1 MNYDDPQTLDL
12 VAREY
17 VLGTLRGAARRRFAR
32 LVHTSPQ
39 AARAVAAWE
48 ETLAPLSHELE
59 ARMPPRRVWKNIERA
74 TGLAGSKQRLWDRRE
89 VWQALAAGLAV
100 VALLLGVRI
109 VTEEPRLVPE
119 TLVAIVADEADT
131 PLWLIRG
138 DPGRAELRINALQSN
153 VPPAG
158 RDFELWM
165 LPDDGT
171 APVSLGLLPASGAV
185 TRDLDAARL
194 AVLTATSTL
203 AVSLEPAGGSLTGA
217 PTGPVLYTAPLV
229 RGG

>member
-1 MNYDDPQTLDL
+1 M
-12 VAREY
+12 
-17 VLGTLRGAARRRFAR
+17 
-32 LVHTSPQ
+32 
-39 AARAVAAWE
+39 
-48 ETLAPLSHELE
+48 
-59 ARMPPRRVWKNIERA
+59 
-74 TGLAGSKQRLWDRRE
+74 
-89 VWQALAAGLAV
+89 
-100 VALLLGVRI
+100 
-109 VTEEPRLVPE
+109 PE

-171 APVSLGLLPASGAV
+171 APISLGLLPASGAV
-185 TRDLDAARL
+185 TRDLDAAKF

-203 AVSLEPAGGSLTGA
+203 AVSLEPAGGSPTGA
-217 PTGPVLYTAPLV
+217 PTGPGLYTAALV